1 MRMYTISHETT
12 SFIGV
17 PSVQCIKCKNGW
29 VTECVHVFFVLFQD
43 RLGSENADLRTI
55 LKQYLD
61 GISVNEDVIN
71 NPGNPLVVRYSPLPL
86 LTHFTTRH
94 TICSFRDSSM

>member
-1 MRMYTISHETT
+1 MDQGAIE
-12 SFIGV
+12 
-17 PSVQCIKCKNGW
+17 KEK
-29 VTECVHVFFVLFQD
+29 D

-71 NPGNPLVVRYSPLPL
+71 NPGNPLMILNNKLR
-86 LTHFTTRH
+86 LTAPSAAAPQLQYAHAR
-94 TICSFRDSSM
+94 

>member
-1 MRMYTISHETT
+1 MDQGAIE
-12 SFIGV
+12 
-17 PSVQCIKCKNGW
+17 KEK
-29 VTECVHVFFVLFQD
+29 D

-71 NPGNPLVVRYSPLPL
+71 NPGNPLMILNNKLRLNRPVRRRAAAAVRARALRGL
-86 LTHFTTRH
+86 LEEAQ
-94 TICSFRDSSM
+94 